1 MKNGIVIETNL
12 EYHSDLSAISK
23 SRLSK
28 MSACPA
34 YFKWC
39 EENQEKKSADLIF
52 GSAFHKWVLE
62 RETFYEEFAVIPV
75 CDRRT
80 KEGKA
85 LYEKFLFESED
96 KSIITEE
103 EFETIKG
110 MCASVE
116 NNKYAKALLNGERER
131 SMYFLD
137 DLTGVLC
144 KVRPDCYKVTT
155 SRKLL
160 ITDLKSCK
168 SATPEDFMKDIVK
181 YAYDL
186 QSYMY
191 EIGASKTL
199 NIEMQDIIFC
209 FICVEKKAPYL
220 MAIYEIT
227 GDVLE
232 RGEMLF
238 RKYIGQLKYCRETNN
253 WYGYNG
259 YTHEPMPLGLP
270 DWANKTNKGGANDDQ

>member
-1 MKNGIVIETNL
+1 MKKGLVIETNN
-12 EYHSDLSAISK
+12 EYHGDLSAISK

-28 MSACPA
+28 MAVCPR

-39 EENQEKKSADLIF
+39 EENSEEKSKDLIF

-62 RETFYEEFAVIPV
+62 RETFYDEFAVVPV

-85 LYEKFLFESED
+85 VYEMFVAESEG
-96 KSIITEE
+96 KLVITAEE
-103 EFETIKG
+103 LETIKG

-116 NNKYAKALLNGERER
+116 SNKYAKALLNGERER

-137 DLTGVLC
+137 DLTGISC
-144 KVRPDCYKVTT
+144 KVRPDCYKPL
-155 SRKLL
+155 SCDKLV
-160 ITDLKSCK
+160 ISDLKSCK
-168 SATPEDFMKDIVK
+168 SATPEDFMRDIVK

-186 QSYMY
+186 QAYMY
-191 EIGASKTL
+191 ELGASKTL
-199 NIEMQDIIFC
+199 SVPMENISFC
-209 FICVEKKAPYL
+209 FVCVEKKAPYL
-220 MAIYEIT
+220 MAIYEVN
-227 GDVLE
+227 GDIVN

-238 RKYIGQLKYCRETNN
+238 RKYIGQLKYCRDTDN

-259 YTHEPMPLGLP
+259 HTHEPMPLGLP
-270 DWANKTNKGGANDDQ
+270 DWANKMGKDEDEND